1 MRALLKLALTGL
13 LLLAGGLNL
22 VPVPALAGGIV
33 AVESKPLAPDFE
45 LQSLTGN
52 PVKLSDLKGKVVL
65 VNFWASWCAPC
76 RAEMPS
82 MERLW
87 KKMDKENFTMLAINA
102 GQEKSDIAKFF
113 FSLRKPITFPVLIDA
128 RGSASQ
134 YWPIKALPVTFI
146 IDKEG
151 RVAYVS
157 HGAKRWDS
165 KKVRALLQQLIGEA
179 RVADTKAGE
188 ETADEKKKVED

>member
-1 MRALLKLALTGL
+1 MVAVTAT
-13 LLLAGGLNL
+13 AGGLQ
-22 VPVPALAGGIV
+22 ALD
-33 AVESKPLAPDFE
+33 SKPQAPDFE
-45 LQSLTGN
+45 LQSLTGET
-52 PVKLSDLKGKVVL
+52 VRLSTLKGKVVL

-87 KKMDKENFTMLAINA
+87 KKMDRENFNLLAINA

-113 FSLRKPITFPVLIDA
+113 FSLRKPITFPVLLDEQS
-128 RGSASQ
+128 SASQ

-146 IDKEG
+146 LDREG

-165 KKVRALLQQLIGEA
+165 KKVRQVLQQLMDQPSLASATESA
-179 RVADTKAGE
+179 E
-188 ETADEKKKVED
+188 QKKGGMN